1 MKLTTEKLSTGKL
14 PSGDRLAAKLPA
26 DAPVPLLRTELPG
39 PRASQ
44 LIATDEQYT
53 SPSYTR
59 VYPLAVERGY
69 GAVIED
75 VDGNRF
81 LDFTAGIAVCSTGH
95 CHPRV
100 VAAVQEQAAR
110 LIHMS
115 GTDFY
120 YAPQGDLAKK
130 LAQMAPGPAAKRV
143 FFTNSGAESV
153 EAAFKLARY
162 HTGRQHMIAFY
173 GAFHGRT
180 MGALSLTGSKV
191 VQRRGFAPLIPLVS
205 HVDYP
210 NCYRCGRRGQ
220 GSGFRGQERC
230 GNPATEPR
238 TLNPEPSCCLDSLDQ
253 LDELFRRTVAPQE
266 VAAIIVEPI
275 QGEGGYIVPPLD
287 FHRELRRLCD
297 KHGMLLIAD
306 EVQSGMGRTG
316 KTFALEH
323 WGVVADIIC
332 LAKGIASGMPLG
344 AIIAR
349 ADLMD
354 WGPGSHAST
363 CGGNPI
369 SCVAALE
376 TIKLLEEELI
386 ENARRV
392 GEHLKSRLTQLMSR
406 HAIIGDVRGLGLMI
420 GAELVRDRA
429 TKEHAS
435 SERDEI
441 VQACFRQGLLLL
453 GCGLST
459 LRFCPPLVVTEA
471 QCDTAVEIL
480 DRVLSQRTDDRS

>member
-1 MKLTTEKLSTGKL
+1 MPERIES
-14 PSGDRLAAKLPA
+14 P
-26 DAPVPLLRTELPG
+26 PVPWIRGELPG
-39 PRASQ
+39 PKARA
-44 LIATDEQYT
+44 LIASDEQYT

-100 VAAVQEQAAR
+100 VAAIREQAGK
-110 LIHMS
+110 LLHMS

-120 YAPQGDLAKK
+120 YAPQGDLARK
-130 LAQMAPGPAAKRV
+130 LAELAPGEGDKRV

-162 HTGRQHMIAFY
+162 HTGRQHMIAFF

-205 HVDYP
+205 HVDYANP
-210 NCYRCGRRGQ
+210 YRSAANCWLESLGQ
-220 GSGFRGQERC
+220 LE
-230 GNPATEPR
+230 
-238 TLNPEPSCCLDSLDQ
+238 D
-253 LDELFRRTVAPQE
+253 LFKRTVAPQE
-266 VAAIIVEPI
+266 VAGIIVEPI
-275 QGEGGYIVPPLD
+275 QGEGGYIVPPPE

-297 KHGMLLIAD
+297 QHGILYIAD

-316 KTFALEH
+316 KMFALEH
-323 WGVVADIIC
+323 FGVVPDVVC

-344 AIIAR
+344 AIIAKTKI
-349 ADLMD
+349 MD

-363 CGGNPI
+363 FGGNPV

-376 TIKLLEEELI
+376 TIRLLEEGLM
-386 ENARRV
+386 ENARIV
-392 GEHLKSRLTQLMSR
+392 GQHLKQRLVELAGR
-406 HAIIGDVRGLGLMI
+406 HRLIGDVRGLGLMI
-420 GAELVRDRA
+420 GMELVRDRT
-429 TKEHAS
+429 TKEQAS
-435 SERDEI
+435 TERDEI
-441 VQACFRQGLLLL
+441 VQLCFRRGLLML
-453 GCGLST
+453 GCGVNT
-459 LRFCPPLVVTEA
+459 LRFCPPLVITKEQA
-471 QCDTAVEIL
+471 DTAVTIL
-480 DRVLSQRTDDRS
+480 DEVLGKWD